1 MNSIY
6 NCTQSNNMEMHIMVY
21 NAMHIQYLFQSLNLM
36 WPLVWITAQPLWVCI
51 LFVDIH
57 LNMCQCV
64 CDLNWLLPSALKCI
78 YVWLKHQMC
87 FSASF
92 CLVMWYR
99 VLSTVFLPG
108 GNLSS
113 NAARTDGYARL
124 SDWQR
129 RHWEFAHSL
138 LQLAWVHLSSF
149 NAILTKPFFNE
160 QILYKHS
167 LKVLVL
173 AV

>member
-21 NAMHIQYLFQSLNLM
+21 NAMHIQYLFQSLNLT
-36 WPLVWITAQPLWVCI
+36 WPLQQSESLHNLCECVFCLWTYIWI
-51 LFVDIH
+51 
-57 LNMCQCV
+57 CV

-113 NAARTDGYARL
+113 NAARTDGYARV